1 MTWRADLTLD
11 YQLAEDRTVAR
22 HRHSGPLRVL
32 QSLYPE
38 GSAICHN
45 VLVHPPSGI
54 VGGDVLDMRV
64 HAHSG
69 AHGLVTTPGATRF
82 YRSESLPGVQRAAL
96 RVDEGARLEWLPQEA
111 IYYSGCL
118 AENYL
123 TMDVA
128 PGGELIGW
136 DITALGLPHANL
148 PFEAGNLLQH
158 IEVPGVWLERGVMAA
173 EDHRL
178 LQSPLGLGGHRCLAS
193 VFWVSGKPLQ
203 RNRREQ
209 ALEAARAALA
219 DLAESAGGGQPEW
232 QAGVTSPE
240 ARVLVARVLAP
251 VVEPAM
257 AALRRVRSAWRDCLW
272 SLPEDAPRI
281 WST

>member
-11 YQLAEDRTVAR
+11 YHLADGRTVAR

-38 GSAICHN
+38 GDAICHN

-64 HAHSG
+64 HAQAG
-69 AHGLVTTPGATRF
+69 THGLVTTPGATRF
-82 YRSESLPGVQRAAL
+82 YRSDGLPGVQRAAL
-96 RVDEGARLEWLPQEA
+96 TVDAGARLEWLPQEA
-111 IYYSGCL
+111 ICYSGCL
-118 AENYL
+118 AENHL
-123 TMDVA
+123 AMAVA

-136 DITALGLPHANL
+136 DITALGLPHAGQ
-148 PFEAGNLLQH
+148 PFEAGRFLQH
-158 IEVPGVWLERGVMAA
+158 IEAPGVWLERGVIAA
-173 EDHRL
+173 EDRRL

-193 VFWVSGKPLQ
+193 VFWVSGTPLN
-203 RNRREQ
+203 RARRE
-209 ALEAARAALA
+209 AGLEAARAALGA
-219 DLAESAGGGQPEW
+219 PSEGEGWEG
-232 QAGVTSPE
+232 GVTSPD

-257 AALRRVRSAWRDCLW
+257 AALRRVRGAWRELLW
-272 SLPEDAPRI
+272 AVPDTPARI